1 MPAEAPTGESGEHSS
16 FIIEHSSLSIEHSTF
31 RNMKS
36 LLFLF
41 FLLLAGCAMQEEHP
55 PLTDLTPIIL
65 ERNGTEWFQYWEI
78 PNGDYLWQTDDLGQI
93 DALQAYRDSVQADL
107 GEAFTGY
114 LEAQSI
120 QHPASD
126 TVLIPGGV
134 NPDSLLAAKQGD
146 GDRYN
151 YDIIH
156 YKEVGEVRPIN
167 YLEAQ
172 ILNYQLD
179 RYPLFSHP
187 TEFHGFILTND
198 SLDRV
203 RVYYAA
209 SDAPWPPKPKPV
221 VAAVEQDLQQGWEL
235 TIHLHNHYEP
245 AEDGYLGTMAP
256 SMSDAQYFK
265 GLSERF
271 RGKAAHITNG
281 FHTVVLPPETYGK
294 FAAYQ

>member
-1 MPAEAPTGESGEHSS
+1 
-16 FIIEHSSLSIEHSTF
+16 
-31 RNMKS
+31 MKP
-36 LLFLF
+36 LLYLF
-41 FLLLAGCAMQEEHP
+41 TLLLAGCSTQEHHP
-55 PLTDLTPIIL
+55 PLTDLSPTIL
-65 ERNGTEWFQYWEI
+65 ERNGTEWFQYWEM
-78 PNGDYLWQTDDLGQI
+78 PESDYLWRTKDLGQV
-93 DALQAYRDSVQADL
+93 DALQAYRDSVRADL
-107 GEAFTGY
+107 GDAFTNY
-114 LEAQSI
+114 LDAQAV
-120 QHPASD
+120 QHPVSD
-126 TVLIPGGV
+126 KVMIPEGI

-156 YKEVGEVRPIN
+156 YKGVGEVRPIN

-187 TEFHGFILTND
+187 TEFHGFILAHD
-198 SLDRV
+198 SLDLV

-209 SDAPWPPKPKPV
+209 SDAPWPPKPRPV

-235 TIHLHNHYEP
+235 IIHLHNHYEP

-265 GLSERF
+265 GLTERF
-271 RGKAAHITNG
+271 QVQAAHITNG
-281 FHTVVLPPETYGK
+281 FHTVVLPPQTFGQ

>member
-1 MPAEAPTGESGEHSS
+1 MK
-16 FIIEHSSLSIEHSTF
+16 LSIT
-31 RNMKS
+31 
-36 LLFLF
+36 LLFVLF
-41 FLLLAGCAMQEEHP
+41 FAGCSTQEHYP
-55 PLTDLTPIIL
+55 PLTDLTPTIL

-93 DALQAYRDSVQADL
+93 DALQAYRDSVQVDL
-107 GEAFTGY
+107 GDAFSGY
-114 LEAQSI
+114 LKGQSI
-120 QHPASD
+120 QHPPGD
-126 TVLIPGGV
+126 TILIPDGI
-134 NPDSLLAAKQGD
+134 NPDSLLAARQGD

-156 YKEVGEVRPIN
+156 YKGVGEVRPIN

-198 SLDRV
+198 SLDLV
-203 RVYYAA
+203 RVYYVA

-221 VAAVEQDLQQGWEL
+221 VAAVEQDLQQGWTL
-235 TIHLHNHYEP
+235 GIHLHNHYEP

-265 GLSERF
+265 GLTNRF
-271 RGKAAHITNG
+271 QVQVAHITNG
-281 FHTVVLPPETYGK
+281 FHTVVLLPETFAQ